1 MGCEENHG
9 KGWVGMATQAVPRD
23 RTTGA
28 SAARA
33 RRRAE
38 RERERAQQV
47 EPPVRRSVRP
57 VQQHADGTALT
68 AREIRQRERMI
79 QDQIATGVDTSK
91 MSPRELRQWRRER
104 QTGVASVPVEVE
116 TRPRTKTKPRQVTG
130 SRVSTKAHSRNQKR
144 EKWRKEAPG
153 QFIIAMFLVVIVS
166 FFAFNLLRGDDPTI
180 TNGTATKENMQDAME
195 YKKST
200 GTSTNTGILRGIG
213 K

>member
-1 MGCEENHG
+1 MSSQRAPHG
-9 KGWVGMATQAVPRD
+9 GATD
-23 RTTGA
+23 A

-33 RRRAE
+33 RRRAQ
-38 RERERAQQV
+38 RAQQV

-57 VQQHADGTALT
+57 VPQHADGTALT

-104 QTGVASVPVEVE
+104 QTGVATPKPVDDA
-116 TRPRTKTKPRQVTG
+116 PKKTRQVTG
-130 SRVSTKAHSRNQKR
+130 SRLSTKAYSRNKKR
-144 EKWRKEAPG
+144 EKWRKDAPG